1 MKTRQMIL
9 LLAVLVNCLSVMA
22 QYADVK
28 DIPYVETQKDSV
40 GRRVLDIHYD
50 TEKEGVPVIIWFH
63 GGGLIGGEKEVPRA
77 LREKGYVVV
86 APSYRYVSDT
96 DISDVINDA
105 AGAVAWT
112 FKNISKYGG
121 DPSKIIVT
129 GHSAGGY
136 LASMIGLDKR
146 WLSRYGVDADSIA
159 ALIPYSGQVITHYA
173 ERNKRG
179 IDSLQPVIDEYAPLT
194 YVRKDAPPYVI
205 ISGDRERELFGRYE
219 ENAYMMRM
227 LKLTG
232 HPYVKIYELDGFDHG
247 AMVEPGHHILLN
259 EINEILNM

>member
-1 MKTRQMIL
+1 MLASL
-9 LLAVLVNCLSVMA
+9 LNCSCVLA
-22 QYADVK
+22 QYSDIK
-28 DIPYVETQKDSV
+28 DLPYVEAPRDSI
-40 GRRVLDIHYD
+40 GRRVLDVHYNA
-50 TEKEGVPVIIWFH
+50 EEIGLPVIIWFH
-63 GGGLIGGEKEVPRA
+63 GGGLTGGEKEVPKA

-96 DISDVINDA
+96 DISDVIDDA
-105 AGAVAWT
+105 AAAVAWT
-112 FKNISKYGG
+112 FSHITDYGG

-136 LASMIGLDKR
+136 LGSMIGLDKR
-146 WLSRYGVDADSIA
+146 WLSKYGVDADSIA

-173 ERNKRG
+173 ERNKHG
-179 IDSLQPVIDEYAPLT
+179 IGSLQPVIDEYAPLT

-205 ISGDRERELFGRYE
+205 ISGDREMELFGRYE

-227 LKLTG
+227 MKLTG

-259 EINEILNM
+259 EIKEILSNK